1 MLVKACLNGARR
13 PGEHPALSA
22 DPGAMGREAAAA
34 VEAGAGALHVHP
46 KDDDGADSL
55 AAGDVSAWV
64 RAMREACPNTPVGVT
79 TGAWSAPDPAQ
90 RLAELRAWS
99 DRPGERP
106 DFASVNWHEPGA
118 EETAALLLSRGIGV
132 EAGIWHA
139 EGLRAWLAS
148 PLRGRCLRVLVEVQD
163 MPEPEVEDTARRLVA
178 AVRDAEPGLP
188 LLLHGEER
196 SAWAAAALAVSL
208 GLDTRAGLEDSL
220 VLPDGRTASGNAELV
235 RAVLA

>member
-1 MLVKACLNGARR
+1 MLVKACLNGAR
-13 PGEHPALSA
+13 GAHEHPALSA
-22 DPGAMGREAAAA
+22 DPVAMAREAAAA
-34 VEAGAGALHVHP
+34 AEAGAGALHVHP

-55 AAGDVSAWV
+55 AAAHVSAWV

-99 DRPGERP
+99 DLPEERP

-118 EETAALLLSRGIGV
+118 EETAELLLSRGIGV
-132 EAGIWHA
+132 EAGVWHA

-163 MPEPEVEDTARRLVA
+163 IPAHEVEDTARGLVS
-178 AVRDAEPGLP
+178 AVREAEPGLP

-196 SAWAAAALAVSL
+196 SAWTAAALAVSL

-220 VLPDGRTASGNAELV
+220 VLPDGTPASGNAQLI
-235 RAVLA
+235 RAVLD